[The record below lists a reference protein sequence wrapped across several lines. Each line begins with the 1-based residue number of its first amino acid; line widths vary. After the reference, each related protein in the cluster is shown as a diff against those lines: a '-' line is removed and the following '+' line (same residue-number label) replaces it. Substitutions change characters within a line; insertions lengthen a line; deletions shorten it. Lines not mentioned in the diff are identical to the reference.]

1 MTYLVIYGDYGK
13 QFLEAYKAILEA
25 SKNGANVAQLIAEF
39 NQLVGLARKGR
50 VEDVVAK
57 LSGIVDEASV
67 LGEAAKSAQ
76 LTFMVVAV
84 VSALVLAGVFIVFY
98 VKYRYVIWRFWSKLR
113 SRHRVYPTVSVRK
126 SMIIDPEVSAVILAL
141 IVVIGVFAIAQVYV
155 SGRVVEPFSEI
166 GLLGPKMKIGDYPTE
181 VVVGEKIKLYI
192 YLGNHMGYPVWYV
205 VFLKIGDRT
214 TFINETVPANI
225 EPVWSYEV
233 LLDHNS
239 NVTIPI
245 TLSLNKTGTNVRLIF
260 ELWTVSE
267 NGELAYHNR
276 WVHLWIN
283 VTKPPI

>member
-13 QFLEAYKAILEA
+13 HFLEAYKAILEA
-25 SKNGANVAQLIAEF
+25 SRNGANVVKLIAEF
-39 NQLVGLARKGR
+39 NQLIGLARKGK
-50 VEDVVAK
+50 VEGIVAK
-57 LSGIVDEASV
+57 LSGIIDEATF
-67 LGEAAKSAQ
+67 LGEAAKNAQ
-76 LTFMVVAV
+76 LMFIIASI
-84 VSALVLAGVFIVFY
+84 VSALALAGVFIVFY

-113 SRHRVYPTVSVRK
+113 SRHKVYPSVSTRK
-126 SMIIDPEVSAVILAL
+126 SMIIDPEVLAVILAL
-141 IVVIGVFAIAQVYV
+141 IVVIGVFAVAQVYV

-205 VFLKIGDRT
+205 VFLKIGDRL
-214 TFINETVPANI
+214 TFVNETIPANV
-225 EPVWSYEV
+225 EPVWSYEI

-245 TLSLNKTGTNVRLIF
+245 TLSLNKTGTNVRVIF
-260 ELWTVSE
+260 ELWTINE

-276 WVHLWIN
+276 WVHLWVN